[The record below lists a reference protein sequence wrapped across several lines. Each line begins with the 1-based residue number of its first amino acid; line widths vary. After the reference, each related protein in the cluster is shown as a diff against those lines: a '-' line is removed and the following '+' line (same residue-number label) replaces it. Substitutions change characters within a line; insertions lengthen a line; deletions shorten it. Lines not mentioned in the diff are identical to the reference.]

1 MKAFIE
7 IEDRKIEVD
16 FAGGQ
21 DISIPLLFNG
31 SQPNTYNVERAA
43 SQPYNDDQFIGDTRK
58 GGPCNFE
65 TYTLTPHC
73 NGTHTECVGHITKER
88 ISILNSLKEELMLS
102 TLITVSPERL
112 KENYNPPLNSE
123 DLVITRRNL
132 QEKINA
138 SSSNYLD
145 ALIVRTLPNSI
156 QKKERDYMQN
166 PSAFFTIECM
176 KYIVDLGVRHL
187 LVDMPSVDR
196 LFDDGLLSSHNI
208 FWETKEKIIN
218 SCAESKTITEMIY
231 VPDTIQDG
239 KYLLNLQIAPFFTD
253 AAPSRPILY
262 KIHEL

>member
-88 ISILNSLKEELMLS
+88 ISILNSLKEELML
-102 TLITVSPERL
+102 
-112 KENYNPPLNSE
+112 
-123 DLVITRRNL
+123 
-132 QEKINA
+132 
-138 SSSNYLD
+138 
-145 ALIVRTLPNSI
+145 
-156 QKKERDYMQN
+156 
-166 PSAFFTIECM
+166 
-176 KYIVDLGVRHL
+176 
-187 LVDMPSVDR
+187 
-196 LFDDGLLSSHNI
+196 
-208 FWETKEKIIN
+208 
-218 SCAESKTITEMIY
+218 
-231 VPDTIQDG
+231 
-239 KYLLNLQIAPFFTD
+239 
-253 AAPSRPILY
+253 
-262 KIHEL
+262 